1 MELSEEF
8 VEQVSVGGGVAVAVF
23 ASAPIMVA
31 GGCAVRGGGE
41 GPHPADGGEAVVL
54 MCRWVIDRERRD
66 ALVMGAEPA

>member
-1 MELSEEF
+1 MELSEKF

-23 ASAPIMVA
+23 APAPIMVA
-31 GGCAVRGGGE
+31 CAIRGGGE